1 MYSDEKL
8 ADLICHEEMI
18 MEGLDK
24 NFWRLIKLPSPQLW
38 EQTAIDREE
47 YSWVLAI
54 VGNHC
59 IYFNGEICNY
69 SIAQFNDSCEIS
81 TAKKDSENLHELI
94 AEIVRSLFMRP

>member
-1 MYSDEKL
+1 MYSNETL

-24 NFWRLIKLPSPQLW
+24 NFWRLIKLPSPQIW
-38 EQTAIDREE
+38 EHTTVDGEE

-59 IYFNGEICNY
+59 IYFNGISCTY
-69 SIAQFNDSCEIS
+69 SIAQFNNYWEIG
-81 TAKKDSENLHELI
+81 TVKKESENLHELMT
-94 AEIVRSLFMRP
+94 EIVRSRFMRP